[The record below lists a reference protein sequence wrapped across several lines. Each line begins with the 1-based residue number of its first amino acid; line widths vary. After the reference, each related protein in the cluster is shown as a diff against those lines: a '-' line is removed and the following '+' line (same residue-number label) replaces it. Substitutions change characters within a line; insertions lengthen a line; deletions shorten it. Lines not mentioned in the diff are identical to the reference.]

1 MSKIIN
7 FFKNVLKYMKL
18 NPVVFV
24 VIAAILPLVFLLALD
39 QIKVKKLENELREQR
54 NENAQLLGTQ
64 LIDDGVYLTLAE
76 ENDRLHRRY
85 DEVLGENERMS
96 NVINKR
102 EEEVRLLANINAS
115 LRDTIRMNGSASTT
129 VIRNSGENN
138 DTTTTVIENG
148 SDEVESLI
156 PNLRVDFDLENS
168 GFRVFGHTTT
178 NPSYAELDLEQTEPF
193 NIHLAVTENEDGVW
207 AAYIYDTN
215 DRLEFNISDLE
226 VDSNNNRYR
235 WYERIGVGSDI
246 NMNIENGI
254 GVSPN
259 VSLSLGRR
267 MNVDVSAG
275 PYYNDSW
282 GGQVG
287 VNWRPF
293 MRSRN

>member
-7 FFKNVLKYMKL
+7 FLKKTWNHVKL
-18 NPVVFV
+18 NPAVY
-24 VIAAILPLVFLLALD
+24 ILFLTIFFLIFLLGIG
-39 QIKVKKLENELREQR
+39 QIKFKKLENELRDQR
-54 NENAQLLGTQ
+54 NENAQLIGTQ
-64 LIDDGVYLTLAE
+64 LIDDGVYLTLSE

-85 DEVLGENERMS
+85 EEVLGENERMS

-115 LRDTIRMNGSASTT
+115 LRDSIRMNGTATT
-129 VIRNSGENN
+129 TIVRDNNN
-138 DTTTTVIENG
+138 DTITTIIDDSPNT
-148 SDEVESLI
+148 DESNV

-168 GFRVFGHTTT
+168 GFRIFGHTTT
-178 NPSYAELDLEQTEPF
+178 NPSYAELELEQTNPF
-193 NIHLAVTENEDGVW
+193 DIHLAVTEDEDGVW

-226 VDSNNNRYR
+226 VDSNDERYR
-235 WYERIGVGSDI
+235 WYERIGVGSSI

-254 GVSPN
+254 GISPN
-259 VSLSLGRR
+259 VSMSLGRR
-267 MNVDVSAG
+267 MNLDVSAG

-293 MRSRN
+293 MRKRN